1 MVKNYHIDNVTIEEI
16 LGWIKQGKIGLPE
29 MQRPF
34 VWPTAKVRDLIDLLK
49 VRHFIFD
56 KI

>member
-1 MVKNYHIDNVTIEEI
+1 
-16 LGWIKQGKIGLPE
+16 